1 MTFVLSRCIISTYKR
16 LTPLNKE
23 IEKMT
28 NATIIL
34 NEACNL
40 FEQGLLKG
48 TGKYI
53 KMMYLDENGNE
64 IEKEVE
70 LPEDIHTFAGWKALG
85 YSVKKGEKAV
95 SKFSIWKY
103 VKAKA
108 SEAEDANADGEASGH
123 CIMKVA
129 AFFSASQV
137 QRS

>member
-1 MTFVLSRCIISTYKR
+1 
-16 LTPLNKE
+16 
-23 IEKMT
+23 MT

-85 YSVKKGEKAV
+85 YSVKKGRKGCQQV
-95 SKFSIWKY
+95 SDLEVCQVESLRSRGCKRRRRSIRTLHHEGCRVFLGIAGAAELTDALSSTGRRCLPLPVKY
-103 VKAKA
+103 ILKI
-108 SEAEDANADGEASGH
+108 G
-123 CIMKVA
+123 
-129 AFFSASQV
+129 
-137 QRS
+137 

>member
-1 MTFVLSRCIISTYKR
+1 
-16 LTPLNKE
+16 
-23 IEKMT
+23 MT
-28 NATIIL
+28 NATIIFT
-34 NEACNL
+34 APCNL
-40 FEQGLLKG
+40 FEQGLRKG
-48 TGKYI
+48 TGQYI
-53 KMMYLDENGNE
+53 TTLYLDENGNE
-64 IEKEVE
+64 IEKAVE

-85 YSVKKGEKAV
+85 YSVKKGETAV
-95 SKFSIWKY
+95 SKFPIWKY

>member
-1 MTFVLSRCIISTYKR
+1 
-16 LTPLNKE
+16 
-23 IEKMT
+23 MT

-53 KMMYLDENGNE
+53 KMTYLDENGNE
-64 IEKEVE
+64 IEK
-70 LPEDIHTFAGWKALG
+70 
-85 YSVKKGEKAV
+85 AV
-95 SKFSIWKY
+95 GKFPIWKY
-103 VKAKA
+103 VNAKA
-108 SEAEDANADGEASGH
+108 SEAEDATADGEASGH

>member
-1 MTFVLSRCIISTYKR
+1 MTFLLTRCIISTYKR
-16 LTPLNKE
+16 LTPLNK
-23 IEKMT
+23 
-28 NATIIL
+28 
-34 NEACNL
+34 
-40 FEQGLLKG
+40 
-48 TGKYI
+48 
-53 KMMYLDENGNE
+53 E

-95 SKFSIWKY
+95 SKFPIWKY

>member
-1 MTFVLSRCIISTYKR
+1 
-16 LTPLNKE
+16 
-23 IEKMT
+23 MT

-53 KMMYLDENGNE
+53 KMMYIDENGNE

-95 SKFSIWKY
+95 SKFPIWKY

-129 AFFSASQV
+129 AFFLGIAGAAELTDAWSSTGRRCLPLPV
-137 QRS
+137 KYILEIG

>member
-1 MTFVLSRCIISTYKR
+1 
-16 LTPLNKE
+16 
-23 IEKMT
+23 MT
-28 NATIIL
+28 NAAIIL
-34 NEACNL
+34 NESCNL

-95 SKFSIWKY
+95 SKFPIWKY
-103 VKAKA
+103 VKVKA

-129 AFFSASQV
+129 AFFGIAGASELTDA
-137 QRS
+137 RSSTGVIASLILLNIF

>member
-1 MTFVLSRCIISTYKR
+1 
-16 LTPLNKE
+16 
-23 IEKMT
+23 MT

-53 KMMYLDENGNE
+53 KMIYLDENGNE

-95 SKFSIWKY
+95 SKFPIWKY

-108 SEAEDANADGEASGH
+108 FEAEDANADGEASGH

>member
-1 MTFVLSRCIISTYKR
+1 
-16 LTPLNKE
+16 
-23 IEKMT
+23 MT

-95 SKFSIWKY
+95 SKFPIWKY
-103 VKAKA
+103 VKVKA
-108 SEAEDANADGEASGH
+108 SEAEDANADGESLRTLHHEGCRVFLGIAG
-123 CIMKVA
+123 A
-129 AFFSASQV
+129 AELTDA
-137 QRS
+137 RSSTGGIAPLILLNIF

>member
-1 MTFVLSRCIISTYKR
+1 MCVSLIRSAKSVPNFPNIVKKAISHIGFYV
-16 LTPLNKE
+16 
-23 IEKMT
+23 
-28 NATIIL
+28 
-34 NEACNL
+34 
-40 FEQGLLKG
+40 
-48 TGKYI
+48 GKI
-53 KMMYLDENGNE
+53 VGKTWGK
-64 IEKEVE
+64 KEVE

-95 SKFSIWKY
+95 SKFPIWKY